1 MKNFLKYL
9 RTAEEYVLGLGL
21 MATAIFV
28 CVQVV
33 LRYIFKSALP
43 WAEELDR
50 YIAILLTFMGASLG
64 IEYNTHF
71 NVEAVI
77 QFIPKWFRKYLDS
90 FVFILCG
97 IFFALICYLTF
108 LNIQK
113 LSRFGS
119 LTPTLRI
126 PMYVPYIP
134 ILICCFVASFRYF
147 RKALFTILALN
158 DKSSSLNK

>member
-1 MKNFLKYL
+1 MKNFFKYL
-9 RTAEEYVLGLGL
+9 RTAEEYFLGLGL
-21 MATAIFV
+21 IAIAIFV
-28 CVQVV
+28 FVQVV

-50 YIAILLTFMGASLG
+50 YVAILFTFMGASLG

-71 NVEAVI
+71 NVEAVV
-77 QFIPKWFRKYLDS
+77 QFIPKKWRRYIDC
-90 FVFILCG
+90 FVFLLCA
-97 IFFALICYLTF
+97 IFFALVCYFTF

-134 ILICCFVASFRYF
+134 ILVFCFVASFRYL
-147 RKALFTILALN
+147 RKAIFAAIGLN
-158 DKSSSLNK
+158 GKW